1 MRFVDERMEKK
12 NDRYRIES
20 LRGEWAVRIH
30 HFIIAA
36 KDLKKKSAMPKRPEW
51 RPRVARKTHRI
62 CEIALDIYVAARGD
76 GN

>member
-36 KDLKKKSAMPKRPEW
+36 KDLKKKSAMPKRPE
-51 RPRVARKTHRI
+51 
-62 CEIALDIYVAARGD
+62 CAAAGRTENPSD
-76 GN
+76 M